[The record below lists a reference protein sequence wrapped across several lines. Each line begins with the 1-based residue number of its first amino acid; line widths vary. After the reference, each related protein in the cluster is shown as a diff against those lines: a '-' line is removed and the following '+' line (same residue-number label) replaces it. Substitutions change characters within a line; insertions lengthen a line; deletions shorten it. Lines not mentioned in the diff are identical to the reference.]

1 MTELELTTNK
11 GLESFVLEEW
21 HQRAAHLPGVDGG
34 HTPGAALARVRVRAD
49 ADPDAV
55 LAVALQM
62 RSIHHVLRMVHELEL
77 PESDADALAVI
88 RAELGRLPIR
98 ELEPEGTSFRVTTE
112 RTGVHDFTSIDV
124 QRAAGAGIL
133 DRYTRPVRMK
143 GHDVEVRCDVRLR
156 RVKVAV
162 QYTRRSLT
170 QRHVRPFRPR
180 TALKANLAW
189 TMLSLAR
196 PAHLPPPQALLDP
209 CCGSGTLI
217 LEAAE
222 RWPDCA
228 LSASDTSEM
237 CVRGMQDNVAAEPHA
252 RSVEARRGDARLLD
266 RLWEGRRFD
275 TVVANLPFGLRLGE
289 RIHPYWFA
297 VDLLGALARAM
308 DEGGRVVLLT
318 THRRALN
325 LAAEQGGHFRI
336 RFARVVEMGGVHPGM
351 MLLERTATAAAPPR
365 PRLLEQARAA
375 AGAPEGPETDAV
387 GAGTGA

>member
-11 GLESFVLEEW
+11 GLESFVLDEW
-21 HQRAAHLPGVDGG
+21 RARAAHLPGVDGG
-34 HTPGAALARVRVRAD
+34 RTPGAALARVRVWAD
-49 ADPDAV
+49 APEDVV
-55 LAVALQM
+55 LKVAMQM
-62 RSIHHVLRMVHELEL
+62 RTIHHVLRMVHEFDLSEAVDDPLAYIRTEL
-77 PESDADALAVI
+77 AA
-88 RAELGRLPIR
+88 LPIR
-98 ELEPEGTSFRVTTE
+98 ELDPEGTSFRVTTE
-112 RTGVHDFTSIDV
+112 RTGEHDFTSIDV

-133 DRYTRPVRMK
+133 DRRERPVRMK
-143 GHDVEVRCDVRLR
+143 GHDVEVRCDVRLQ

-189 TMLSLAR
+189 AMLSLAR
-196 PAHLPPPQALLDP
+196 PPELPPPRALLDP
-209 CCGSGTLI
+209 CCGSGTLL

-222 RWPDCA
+222 RWPECFLA
-228 LSASDTSEM
+228 ASDTSEM
-237 CVRGMQDNVAAEPHA
+237 CVRGARENVAAEPSPKPVQT
-252 RSVEARRGDARLLD
+252 RQGDARLLD
-266 RLWEGRRFD
+266 RVWSGQKFD

-289 RIHPYWFA
+289 RIHPYWFV

-325 LAAEQGGHFRI
+325 LAAEQGGHFRV

-351 MLLERTATAAAPPR
+351 MLLERTDKPATAPR
-365 PRLLEQARAA
+365 ARLLEAVEPTL
-375 AGAPEGPETDAV
+375 AGEGDV
-387 GAGTGA
+387 TG